1 MKKKKTRLDILEML
15 NNFLDKIFELQE
27 FLDGR
32 SQFIWRQDAHI
43 IKYLKIYCI
52 INSVLHN
59 AIEK

>member
-1 MKKKKTRLDILEML
+1 ML